1 MGKCFC
7 EERQQEKKKDMC
19 EEDGVAQSESL
30 FFFRLIK
37 QDLKEED
44 GWKEGA
50 EEEERE
56 KPLPVA

>member
-7 EERQQEKKKDMC
+7 EERQQEKKKTC
-19 EEDGVAQSESL
+19 VKRTVL
-30 FFFRLIK
+30 LRVNPFFFFRLIK